1 MEPISKNIFHAAG
14 CKEDFW
20 VSFSDSAGARIEG
33 TKLQY
38 PLLHQNLFEPSL
50 RMLVLV
56 EIGGPYT

>member
-33 TKLQY
+33 ANCNARFYISTFGAITY
-38 PLLHQNLFEPSL
+38 D
-50 RMLVLV
+50 LVLV